1 MSPKITDRTIRAMPY
16 DSRIVRYNQEKNQL
30 YRDNQD
36 KPSDW
41 LEEERRKLE
50 KKWRV

>member
-16 DSRIVRYNQEKNQL
+16 ESRIVRYNQEKNEL
-30 YRDNQD
+30 YRNNSD
-36 KPSDW
+36 KSSAW
-41 LEEERRKLE
+41 LEEERMKLE